1 MPYILP
7 KPSSLILLPYIFPK
21 PSRLILLPYILPKP
35 SRLILLPYI
44 LPIKPISELKIFSF
58 HVLDK
63 IFLWYNNHSI
73 IYNHVMTLTINRYFY
88 LVDYYLISNYT
99 SLYCYFLLIGHKNN
113 LQSIHYCYY
122 VSHRKTILQ
131 AQCYFYQIVK

>member
-1 MPYILP
+1 
-7 KPSSLILLPYIFPK
+7 
-21 PSRLILLPYILPKP
+21 
-35 SRLILLPYI
+35 
-44 LPIKPISELKIFSF
+44 
-58 HVLDK
+58 
-63 IFLWYNNHSI
+63 
-73 IYNHVMTLTINRYFY
+73 MTLTINRYFY

-131 AQCYFYQIVK
+131 AQCYFYQIVKKDTHVFNFDVFMLLLNETFIIEHASLKYHKFEE